1 MSEHIKGS
9 FEMEKTRERTGKF
22 IARLGD
28 LGLGNP
34 EGIPSYY
41 ATKTPEELNEIAH
54 ENAQKLTEPTDLSC
68 AACIDGRC
76 TLHNADG
83 TPAAVRLRR
92 VGGSASDLGVALNAE
107 ASIVGLL
114 DSDASLDDDLAIIE
128 RLMGD
133 PSGHLGGCGGANGEV
148 ADHELI
154 NEVPAILNATKIFME
169 LPEVKEYFGVGYDD
183 ELGERVRANAAKT
196 AQFLR
201 AKGWDGQAYVDG
213 VKERNPAGVE
223 VLEVDA
229 DDHKFH
235 GHKEPS
241 VTIIIGDETM
251 PLDHDGFV
259 WNLLAT
265 KLAAQKLA
273 GQRGQ
278 EGYQQA
284 VIADV
289 AKHMAVCKRLPS
301 QETAVMLVQSQADMA
316 LAA

>member
-1 MSEHIKGS
+1 MSEHMQGS

-34 EGIPSYY
+34 DGIPSYY
-41 ATKTPEELNEIAH
+41 ATKSPEELNEIAQ
-54 ENAQKLTEPTDLSC
+54 ENAQKLIVPNDLSC

-83 TPAAVRLRR
+83 SPASVRLRR
-92 VGGSASDLGVALNAE
+92 VGGSASDLGVALNAD
-107 ASIVGLL
+107 ATIIGTLS
-114 DSDASLDDDLAIIE
+114 SDAPLEDDLIAIE
-128 RLMGD
+128 RLMGN
-133 PSGHLGGCGGANGEV
+133 PAAHLGGCGGANGEV

-154 NEVPAILNATKIFME
+154 HEDPAILSAAKIFME
-169 LPEVKEYFGVGYDD
+169 LPEVKEYFGIGFSD
-183 ELGERVRANAAKT
+183 ELGERVRSNAAKS

-201 AKGWDGQAYVDG
+201 SKGWDGQAYVDG
-213 VKERNPAGVE
+213 VKERNPRGVE

-229 DDHKFH
+229 DDHKYH

-241 VTIIIGDETM
+241 VTIVIGDETM

-259 WNLLAT
+259 WNLAAT
-265 KLAAQKLA
+265 KQAAEKLA

-284 VIADV
+284 LIADV
-289 AKHMAVCKRLPS
+289 AKHMAVCKRLPG
-301 QETAVMLVQSQADMA
+301 QETPIMLLQTQYA